1 LIFSPERNNDASCPF
16 LLIIFGKELLNN
28 NMSFPTEIKTSTI
41 DGRGLFALKIIPGRR
56 KLGEMTGDLVSTRKA
71 RQMMKDKKR
80 MYIVEF
86 DEKYAL
92 VGTDDENHMR
102 YINHSCKPNTY
113 IRLIYHRVEFYSL
126 RPIKKGEELTADY
139 GETHHDG
146 KLKCK
151 CGAPGCKGF
160 L

>member
-1 LIFSPERNNDASCPF
+1 
-16 LLIIFGKELLNN
+16 
-28 NMSFPTEIKTSTI
+28 
-41 DGRGLFALKIIPGRR
+41 
-56 KLGEMTGDLVSTRKA
+56 MTGDVESTRKA

-92 VGTDDENHMR
+92 VGTDDGNQMR
-102 YINHSCKPNTY
+102 YINHSCQPNTY

-146 KLKCK
+146 KLKCR
-151 CGAPGCKGF
+151 CGADRCQGW